1 MSKFTFLPSEKE
13 EPMKEK
19 TIVTQEEMNALD
31 ASIAS
36 RQDKQDL
43 LDGNT
48 KALAKHISDEYYCCN
63 ASKKTPGGIADCSR
77 CAIGKAGYIGCR
89 NTGYYEIDSGRLG
102 TSEYRDAHRKMLC
115 TLLRIRLNC
124 EIEPESTTKSK
135 TVVTQPELDALDES
149 ISVWQKRVAI
159 LNEDYTKSVHK
170 TKCPCCEHGKEIG
183 GLSACSFCAIGK
195 AGYIECRGTG
205 YYIKNTIRKGT
216 KEYRDAY
223 RKILCKLMEI
233 RLNCEVI
240 CPRRQRSQ

>member
-77 CAIGKAGYIGCR
+77 CAIGKAGYIECR

-124 EIEPESTTKSK
+124 EVEPESTTKSK
-135 TVVTQPELDALDES
+135 TVVTQPE
-149 ISVWQKRVAI
+149 
-159 LNEDYTKSVHK
+159 
-170 TKCPCCEHGKEIG
+170 
-183 GLSACSFCAIGK
+183 
-195 AGYIECRGTG
+195 
-205 YYIKNTIRKGT
+205 
-216 KEYRDAY
+216 
-223 RKILCKLMEI
+223 
-233 RLNCEVI
+233 
-240 CPRRQRSQ
+240 PRRTRRVDFGLAEESCYSERGLYEDRSQREADQACWRDGEIEK